1 MEENKNNTSKIITS
15 IIILVISFIVLLNSY
30 TKIPNKHLGLEY
42 SFGGKYLKTI
52 NTEGINIINPFH
64 SIKKVN
70 LKNNQINIV
79 IDKYAK
85 DGVLKLSFVSQV
97 RLNPENIVRLFNDN
111 VINIETIINS
121 YFSEATEKVISQYNI
136 IDIMAQRTDV
146 TTKIKQELSERLNNQ
161 NYFFISDIILSDID
175 FPNEV
180 ERALQ
185 ERVMA
190 SQQVEKEKANTLV
203 IEEQNKQKLSIAKTE
218 AETIRIKNEALK
230 SNSQIIKLQF
240 VEKWDGHLPNVL
252 GGDIMKMI
260 NN

>member
-1 MEENKNNTSKIITS
+1 MSKSFCAGIVFGV
-15 IIILVISFIVLLNSY
+15 ILFVTLMCSLI
-30 TKIPNKHLGLEY
+30 KIPNKTIGLEY

-52 NTEGINIINPFH
+52 NTEGINLINPFH
-64 SIKKVN
+64 SIKKVS
-70 LKNNQINIV
+70 LKNNQINIS

-85 DGVLKLSFVSQV
+85 DGVLKLEFVSQV
-97 RLNPENIVRLFNDN
+97 RLNPENIVKLFNDN

-136 IDIMAQRTDV
+136 IDIMAQRTEV
-146 TTKIKQELSERLNNQ
+146 TVKIKKELTERLNNQ
-161 NYFFISDIILSDID
+161 SYFFISDIILSDID
-175 FPNEV
+175 FPDAV
-180 ERALQ
+180 EKALQ

-203 IEEQNKQKLSIAKTE
+203 IEEQNKQKLIVAKTE

-230 SNSQIIKLQF
+230 NNSQIIKLQF
-240 VEKWDGHLPNVL
+240 IEKWNGILPNTI
-252 GGDIMKMI
+252 GGDIMKLV